1 MIGPVSP
8 LITAGLAMAWLVG
21 LAAAGGPIAALIL
34 AAASIPAARLLGGIR
49 PLPFLRSGALP
60 LGAAVGIGLA
70 NLVLSASNADPTA
83 TELARIGPIRLTEQ
97 ALDDGLRLGTRVLA
111 IVASGLAVI
120 RTTSPTRL
128 ADALVWQAHVSPR
141 FAYGALAA
149 FGAVPRLAAD
159 LTTLRAMRRARGLR
173 WSWHPGLLVGLLVRA
188 IRHADQL
195 ALAMDARGFDSGP
208 RTTYRPMRWT
218 IADGLVL
225 VGGAVTL
232 AAAIGIGR

>member
-8 LITAGLAMAWLVG
+8 LVTVGLATAWLVG
-21 LAAAGGPIAALIL
+21 LAALGGPVAALIL
-34 AAASIPAARLLGGIR
+34 VAASIPAAWLLGGIG
-49 PLPFLRSGALP
+49 PIAFIRSGALP
-60 LGAAVGIGLA
+60 LGAAIGIGIA
-70 NLVLSASNADPTA
+70 NLVLSSSNADPAA

-97 ALDDGLRLGTRVLA
+97 ALDDGIRLGTRVLA

-120 RTTSPTRL
+120 RTTEPTRL
-128 ADALVWQAHVSPR
+128 ADALVWQARVSPR

-159 LTTLRAMRRARGLR
+159 LATLRAMRRARGLR

-208 RTTYRPMRWT
+208 RTTYRPIRWGPRDLGVAIVG
-218 IADGLVL
+218 IATLI
-225 VGGAVTL
+225 AAL
-232 AAAIGIGR
+232 AAVR